1 MRRVWHFVT
10 DLLDGILAGLL
21 YGHQGGF
28 LWTSTQAEA
37 QNAHKLRRWAATGN
51 TKGPAPSDEPAHAV
65 RHDDF
70 DARMRR
76 FRRATDQP
84 NASKE
89 D

>member
-1 MRRVWHFVT
+1 MRRVWNFVI

-28 LWTSTQAEA
+28 LWTSTHAEA

-51 TKGPAPSDEPAHAV
+51 ARATGSSDEPARAV

-76 FRRATDQP
+76 FRRETSQP
-84 NASKE
+84 KESKE